1 MDRRRFG
8 FTLAFCAVFV
18 MAIAAAFVL
27 SSMPS
32 EDRDEEE
39 GAAEGVPP
47 ALARHIEDLKKAI
60 PGSGGESGEGPG
72 GAGALEL
79 AIRAYPDSDI
89 PLARIQA
96 ANAAF
101 QAVRGRGFP
110 SGKDR
115 SGTWVSIGPSEAVY
129 PFFGPR
135 NSGLYV
141 PNEYSAASRINAMA
155 IGPICAPRHCTLWVA
170 AAGGGI

>member
-1 MDRRRFG
+1 MSAGVIDS
-8 FTLAFCAVFV
+8 VMFV
-18 MAIAAAFVL
+18 MA
-27 SSMPS
+27 SS
-32 EDRDEEE
+32 RT
-39 GAAEGVPP
+39 
-47 ALARHIEDLKKAI
+47 
-60 PGSGGESGEGPG
+60 
-72 GAGALEL
+72 
-79 AIRAYPDSDI
+79 
-89 PLARIQA
+89 
-96 ANAAF
+96 F

-170 AAGGGI
+170 AAGGGIWRTDDALANTVKWTYLSGGFGINAIGSITVDWERFVLAVGCLAFTCVLLATCAAVIVHVVRGGRR